1 MKRPTLNFAID
12 AVAFAGF
19 VLLATTGVLMRYILP
34 PGSGRFLTIW
44 GLDRHEWGQI
54 HFWISFIFLGILAVH
69 LVLHWRWILNV
80 IIGRPREGSGFR
92 AGLGIVGLLGLLALS
107 ISPLLSPVETSYERT
122 DKELRPSEEKEEI
135 FGSMTL
141 VELEDVTN
149 VPLEH
154 VITRLQLP
162 PETDKNERL
171 GTLKRE
177 YGFTMEDVR
186 RIVREYKK

>member
-34 PGSGRFLTIW
+34 PGSGRFRTIW
-44 GLDRHEWGQI
+44 GLDRHEWGHI

-69 LVLHWRWILNV
+69 LVLHWRWIINV
-80 IIGRPREGSGFR
+80 IIGRPREGSGLR
-92 AGLGIVGLLGLLALS
+92 AGLGIIGLLGLLALA
-107 ISPLLSPVETSYERT
+107 ISPVLSPVETSYERT
-122 DKELRPSEEKEEI
+122 GKELRPSDEKEEI

-141 VELEDVTN
+141 AELEEVTD
-149 VPLEH
+149 VPLEY

-162 PETDKNERL
+162 PAIDKNERL